1 MGISRTTRS
10 LIRTSSLFDMSYRSF
25 LVTLGLLLAAVSLNA
40 QSIGLPGLD
49 DGPKTQVSAS
59 LHSELSAAAPGE
71 AFRVAVKVVH
81 AAGSHTYGKIL
92 PPEII
97 GKPTKLIWTL
107 PEGWKMEELPWPA
120 VHPFK
125 GLDGTPSEGYEGTV
139 YLPAKIIPSANAT
152 VGSTS
157 ELQVKVDGLVCDDK
171 TCMPF
176 KQEAKTSLML
186 AVAAQADA
194 TQTGIFD
201 NLPALVK
208 TAAKTPPVKAAG
220 GEAAAAVPPTFLFIM
235 FSAFVG
241 GLILNIMPCVFP
253 VLGIKVVGVVQQ
265 AGEDRK
271 QVVLHG
277 LVYTLGVL
285 VMFWTLGGLVVALG
299 KGWGFQLQ
307 SAGFNYALAAF
318 FLIFGL
324 NMAGVFEIGASAV
337 GVGANL
343 QAKHGLGGSF
353 FSGLLATVVATPC
366 SAPFLGTALGFAVKL
381 PAPQAMLLFSLIG
394 LGLASPFLLLS
405 AFPKLVSV
413 LPRPGAW
420 MESFKQGMSFL
431 LFGTV
436 CYMVWVLTGMVE
448 GLPMLGL
455 MLSLVLVGLGC
466 WIYGR
471 WSLPHKPAR
480 TRLIAVLLALAAIGG
495 GLWLGWPHIEKQPT
509 GAHGAKFENGL
520 LWEPWSEAKVKELIT
535 AGKPVYIDF
544 TAKWCLTCQVN
555 KRVYPDAKIQE
566 LLKKH
571 GVVTVK
577 ADYTNEDEPIK
588 QAFTALGR
596 GAVPVNA
603 LYLPGVRE
611 PLVLPEILTVDNLS
625 EALGKLQK

>member
-1 MGISRTTRS
+1 MKYLPVVFLALLAVFASGQG
-10 LIRTSSLFDMSYRSF
+10 LPLEPGLLGAGANDKVG
-25 LVTLGLLLAAVSLNA
+25 LVT
-40 QSIGLPGLD
+40 
-49 DGPKTQVSAS
+49 SA
-59 LHSELSAAAPGE
+59 LITEATAAAPGT
-71 AFRVAVKVVH
+71 AFRVAVRLEH
-81 AAGSHTYGKIL
+81 AKGAHTYGKVL

-97 GKPTKLIWTL
+97 GKPTKLVWTL
-107 PEGWKMEELPWPA
+107 PEGWKMDELPWPA

-125 GLDGTPSEGYEGTV
+125 GPDGSPSEGYEGTV
-139 YLPAKIIPSANAT
+139 YLPAAITPPANAAA
-152 VGSTS
+152 GSKA

-171 TCMPF
+171 SCMPF
-176 KQEAKTSLML
+176 KQELKVTISI
-186 AVAAQADA
+186 AAQAVNDA
-194 TQTGIFD
+194 AQATVFEKLPPLKKKSAEAAVTQ
-201 NLPALVK
+201 
-208 TAAKTPPVKAAG
+208 G
-220 GEAAAAVPPTFLFIM
+220 GETPPTFLFIM
-235 FSAFVG
+235 LSAFIG
-241 GLILNIMPCVFP
+241 GVILNIMPCVFP
-253 VLGIKVVGVVQQ
+253 VLGIKIVGIVQQ

-277 LVYTLGVL
+277 LIYTLGIL
-285 VMFWTLGGLVVALG
+285 LSFWALGGIVVALG

-307 SAGFNYALAAF
+307 SAGFNYGLAAF

-353 FSGLLATVVATPC
+353 FSGLLATMVSTPC

-381 PAPQAMLLFSLIG
+381 PAPQAMLLFTLIG

-405 AFPKLVSV
+405 AFPKLVRA

-436 CYMVWVLTGMVE
+436 VYMLWVLTGMVE
-448 GLPMLGL
+448 GLPLLWLMLGL
-455 MLSLVLVGLGC
+455 VLVALGC

-480 TRLIAVLLALAAIGG
+480 TRLIAVVLALAAAAG
-495 GLWLGWPHIEKQPT
+495 GLWLGWPHVEKQPA
-509 GAHGAKFENGL
+509 GAHSAKFENGL
-520 LWEPWSEAKVKELIT
+520 LWEPWSEAKVQELLA
-535 AGKPVYIDF
+535 AGKPVYIDY

-566 LLKKH
+566 LFKKH
-571 GVVTVK
+571 GVVALK
-577 ADYTNEDEPIK
+577 ADYTNEDEVIK
-588 QAFTALGR
+588 KSFEALGK

-603 LYLPGVRE
+603 LHIPGVKE
-611 PLVLPEILTVDNLS
+611 PHVLPEILTVDNLS
-625 EALGKLQK
+625 AALKLLEK

>member
-1 MGISRTTRS
+1 MNFRS
-10 LIRTSSLFDMSYRSF
+10 LCLFI
-25 LVTLGLLLAAVSLNA
+25 AAVVVPFSSHA
-40 QSIGLPGLD
+40 QGLSIPGLEEK
-49 DGPKTQVSAS
+49 PKEQVSAS
-59 LHSELSAAAPGE
+59 LLAEVSAAAPGE
-71 AFRVAVKVVH
+71 AFRVAVRLEH
-81 AAGSHTYGKIL
+81 AAGSHTYGKEL

-97 GKPTKLIWTL
+97 GKPTKLVWTL
-107 PEGWKMEELPWPA
+107 PEGWTMTELPWPA

-125 GLDGTPSEGYEGTV
+125 GLDGSQSEGYEGV
-139 YLPAKIIPSANAT
+139 VHLPAVITPPAGAAAGAKA
-152 VGSTS
+152 
-157 ELQVKVDGLVCDDK
+157 ELKVKVDGLVCDDK
-171 TCMPF
+171 SCLPF
-176 KQEAKTSLML
+176 KKEAGVTISVAGA
-186 AVAAQADA
+186 AVVDAAQAEVFA
-194 TQTGIFD
+194 K
-201 NLPALVK
+201 LPVLEKKSPESAGSAGAGEL
-208 TAAKTPPVKAAG
+208 TA
-220 GEAAAAVPPTFLFIM
+220 EAVVPPTFLFIM

-253 VLGIKVVGVVQQ
+253 VLGIKIVGIVQQ
-265 AGEDRK
+265 AGEDRR

-277 LVYTLGVL
+277 LVYTLGIL
-285 VMFWTLGGLVVALG
+285 LSFWALGGLVVALG

-337 GVGANL
+337 GVGQNL

-353 FSGLLATVVATPC
+353 FSGLLATLVSTPC

-381 PAPQAMLLFSLIG
+381 PAPQAMLLFTLIG

-405 AFPKLVSV
+405 AFPKLVSA

-436 CYMVWVLTGMVE
+436 VFMLWVLTGMIE
-448 GLPMLGL
+448 GLPLLILMLGL
-455 MLSLVLVGLGC
+455 VLVALGC

-480 TRLIAVLLALAAIGG
+480 TRLIAVVLALAAIVG
-495 GLWLGWPHIEKQPT
+495 GLWVGWPQKAEKQPG
-509 GAHGAKFENGL
+509 GAYGAKFENGL
-520 LWEPWSEAKVKELIT
+520 LWEPWSAAKVQELSA

-544 TAKWCLTCQVN
+544 TAKWCWTCQVN
-555 KRVYPDAKIQE
+555 KRVYSDARLLE
-566 LLKKH
+566 LFKKH

-577 ADYTNEDEPIK
+577 ADYTNEDEAIK

-603 LYLPGVRE
+603 LYIPGTKE
-611 PLVLPEILTVDNLS
+611 PLVLPEILTVDNVAA
-625 EALGKLQK
+625 ALERIGK